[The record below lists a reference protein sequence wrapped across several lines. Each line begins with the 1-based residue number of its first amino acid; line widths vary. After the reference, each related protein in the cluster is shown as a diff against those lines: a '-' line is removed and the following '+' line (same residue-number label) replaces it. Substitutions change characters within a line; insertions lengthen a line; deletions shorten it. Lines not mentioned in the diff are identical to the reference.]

1 MNKDKILQF
10 CWKYKLFGT
19 HLYTENRKPIEVI
32 DQGLYDRNHGSR
44 FFNAKV
50 KIDGLLFVGNV
61 LVLDFSHEFFESF
74 KDYKTEASNVIL
86 VVCNVADQQCF
97 NTHGEVKV
105 IPTVVVEVPDNIQR
119 NYDVLTGDK
128 GMIHCH
134 HHIEEYTTRL
144 GYHAWLSA
152 LQTEHLE
159 EESENCR
166 KLKVQHGGDW
176 QWAFTGQLFKA
187 FGFGVND
194 DTMSVVYS
202 TIPSRFLASSCIDD
216 IFQVES
222 VVLGQAVL
230 LDLETI
236 PNEYKNKALMEGY
249 FVRLRNE
256 WLYLAH
262 KYQMPKPR
270 YYEWKPVGRGQ
281 HITPHVLLSML
292 ANMLYMRLNNV
303 GYVINAH
310 SLNDLYSLVTTKTTP
325 YWQMHSQFGAET
337 EKQDKPM
344 TRDRQSRILMTC
356 HIPLMFAY
364 GREKKREE
372 LCDLAFD
379 LMERMKPYR
388 THEIAWFERFGIK
401 ADIAGD
407 TVALCRLKDFYCAR
421 SDCLRCRFGLEF
433 VKKNEPKNVNNE

>member
-19 HLYTENRKPIEVI
+19 HLYTENRKPIEVV

-61 LVLDFSHEFFESF
+61 LVLDFSHEFFDSF

-86 VVCNVADQQCF
+86 VVCNVADQQCI

-105 IPTVVVEVPDNIQR
+105 IPTVVVEVPDIIQR

-134 HHIEEYTTRL
+134 RHIKEYTSRL
-144 GYHAWLSA
+144 GYHAWLAA

-216 IFQVES
+216 LFQVEA
-222 VVLGQAVL
+222 VVLGQAGL
-230 LDLETI
+230 LDPETI
-236 PNEYKNKALMEGY
+236 PNEYQEKALMEGY
-249 FVRLRNE
+249 FAKLRNE

-262 KYQMPKPR
+262 KYQMPKPGR
-270 YYEWKPVGRGQ
+270 YEWKPLGRGQ
-281 HITPHVLLSML
+281 HISPHVLLSML
-292 ANMLYMRLNNV
+292 ANLLYMRKTVV
-303 GYVINAH
+303 GQLTDVK
-310 SLNDLYSLVTTKTTP
+310 SLDDLYHFVTTSATL
-325 YWQMHSQFGAET
+325 YWQMRSQFGVET
-337 EKQDKPM
+337 EKCDKPL

-356 HIPLMFAY
+356 HIPLLFAY
-364 GREKKREE
+364 GREKMRED

-379 LMERMKPYR
+379 LMEQMKPYR
-388 THEIAWFERFGIK
+388 THEIASFERFGIK
-401 ADIAGD
+401 PETAGD
-407 TVALCRLKDFYCAR
+407 SVALCRLKDSYCDR
-421 SDCLRCRFGLEF
+421 RDCLRCRFGLEF
-433 VKKNEPKNVNNE
+433 VKKHEPNTNNQ